1 MTEQELIKIIST
13 VEGLDGM
20 TVNER
25 LFAIGLMDEFDNA
38 LNNDK
43 NKVRKILELLRVDN
57 YSIEKIIT
65 I

>member
-1 MTEQELIKIIST
+1 MTSP
-13 VEGLDGM
+13 EGLDGM